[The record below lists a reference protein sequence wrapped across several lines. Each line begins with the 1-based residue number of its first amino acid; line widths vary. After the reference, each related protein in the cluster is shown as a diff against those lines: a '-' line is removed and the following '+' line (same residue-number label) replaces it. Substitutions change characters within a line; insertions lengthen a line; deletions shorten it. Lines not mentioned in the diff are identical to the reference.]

1 VADLSLRLLDRMKS
15 GGARAVFGPR
25 MFADLGNRA
34 AVDQALSRLTKEG
47 KIRRIARG
55 VYDIPKTHPTF
66 GALSPDPDAIAKS
79 IAAQAGYRLQP
90 TPAHAA
96 NALGLSSQVP
106 AQIVYLTDG
115 SSRKIKVG
123 NQIIQFRHAGP
134 RALLGAG
141 TSAGVALQAIRAF
154 GPDHLTA
161 GVIQQLR
168 QNLPTDAKMDLK
180 KLARHA
186 PHWMTHAID
195 AVTA

>member
-1 VADLSLRLLDRMKS
+1 MADLSLRLMDRVNS
-15 GGARAVFGPR
+15 RALGAVFSPR
-25 MFADLGNRA
+25 MFDDLGTRA
-34 AVDQALSRLTKEG
+34 AVDQVLSRLTKAG

-55 VYDIPKTHPTF
+55 VYDIPKTHPTL

-79 IAAQAGYRLQP
+79 IASQAGYRLQP
-90 TPAHAA
+90 TPARAA

-106 AQIVYLTDG
+106 AQIVYLIDG

-123 NQIIQFRHAGP
+123 NQIIHFKHAGP

-141 TSAGVALQAIRAF
+141 TSAGVALQAIRSF

-168 QNLPTDAKMDLK
+168 QSLPSDAKTGLK
-180 KLARHA
+180 ELAHYA
-186 PHWMTHAID
+186 PHWMTSAID

>member
-1 VADLSLRLLDRMKS
+1 
-15 GGARAVFGPR
+15 
-25 MFADLGNRA
+25 
-34 AVDQALSRLTKEG
+34 
-47 KIRRIARG
+47 
-55 VYDIPKTHPTF
+55 
-66 GALSPDPDAIAKS
+66 
-79 IAAQAGYRLQP
+79 
-90 TPAHAA
+90 
-96 NALGLSSQVP
+96 VP